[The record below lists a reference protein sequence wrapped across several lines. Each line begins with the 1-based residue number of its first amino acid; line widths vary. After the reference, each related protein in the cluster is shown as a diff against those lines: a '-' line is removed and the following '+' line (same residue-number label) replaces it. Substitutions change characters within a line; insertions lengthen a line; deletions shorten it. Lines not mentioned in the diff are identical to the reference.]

1 MSEEPINTTCHLVDH
16 RKKDYTIG
24 HGEDTDK
31 VYYVKKQVGSPVTF
45 TKPVDLIPPCD
56 QDRNTLESSTCDE
69 YRALGPIQYYNCT
82 TCDRCSYRLTV
93 SQYMKDD
100 ACADEDRI
108 IQCELENENVTAN
121 IQIDPSM
128 SKHSL
133 LKAWQ
138 QSGQV
143 RYYDRIPVLMQLIY
157 DEIHGHRNYST
168 NFLIIL
174 GNGCRNSEWN

>member
-1 MSEEPINTTCHLVDH
+1 
-16 RKKDYTIG
+16 
-24 HGEDTDK
+24 
-31 VYYVKKQVGSPVTF
+31 
-45 TKPVDLIPPCD
+45 
-56 QDRNTLESSTCDE
+56 
-69 YRALGPIQYYNCT
+69 
-82 TCDRCSYRLTV
+82 
-93 SQYMKDD
+93 MKDD

-143 RYYDRIPVLMQLIY
+143 RYYDRIPVLMQLI
-157 DEIHGHRNYST
+157 I
-168 NFLIIL
+168 
-174 GNGCRNSEWN
+174 

>member
-1 MSEEPINTTCHLVDH
+1 MNVGDPDIIGQSKVLQLCSNECTLLKSECDGFYISKMSEEPVNTTCHLVDH
-16 RKKDYTIG
+16 NHPRNQKDPTIG
-24 HGEDTDK
+24 HGEDTDRI
-31 VYYVKKQVGSPVTF
+31 YYTKNEFPKKSF
-45 TKPVDLIPPCD
+45 DKPEDLIPPCD

-100 ACADEDRI
+100 ACEDEDRI

-143 RYYDRIPVLMQLIY
+143 
-157 DEIHGHRNYST
+157 S
-168 NFLIIL
+168 
-174 GNGCRNSEWN
+174 

>member
-100 ACADEDRI
+100 ACEDEDRI

-143 RYYDRIPVLMQLIY
+143 RYYGRLFFFPLEIY
-157 DEIHGHRNYST
+157 MIKFVDTEIIALTS
-168 NFLIIL
+168 
-174 GNGCRNSEWN
+174 